1 VHQTLQCKI
10 SPLLLQVRESFR
22 NFAGERNF
30 DDNGFARRKREMF
43 KNCPFHRKIWPS
55 RDCCVFVFV
64 LEFEEKT
71 RHFCQEISAAM
82 TGKSP
87 SQNHKITQNH
97 TKSQAKIRGVSFYY
111 ITIPVFPFRFWVFSY
126 LDFVMLHLLPGK
138 SQINLIFRSLICT
151 FVLW

>member
-1 VHQTLQCKI
+1 MTLSFLSFCHF
-10 SPLLLQVRESFR
+10 FR
-22 NFAGERNF
+22 NVFVALQAKGILTTTGLRDE
-30 DDNGFARRKREMF
+30 KREMF

-97 TKSQAKIRGVSFYY
+97 TKSQAKIRGASFYY
-111 ITIPVFPFRFWVFSY
+111 VTISVFPFRFWVFSY
-126 LDFVMLHLLPGK
+126 LDFVMLLLLPGK

>member
-1 VHQTLQCKI
+1 
-10 SPLLLQVRESFR
+10 LLFLSFCHFFR
-22 NFAGERNF
+22 NVFVALQAKGILTTTGLRDE
-30 DDNGFARRKREMF
+30 KREMF

-97 TKSQAKIRGVSFYY
+97 KRKSEALPF
-111 ITIPVFPFRFWVFSY
+111 IT
-126 LDFVMLHLLPGK
+126 
-138 SQINLIFRSLICT
+138 
-151 FVLW
+151 